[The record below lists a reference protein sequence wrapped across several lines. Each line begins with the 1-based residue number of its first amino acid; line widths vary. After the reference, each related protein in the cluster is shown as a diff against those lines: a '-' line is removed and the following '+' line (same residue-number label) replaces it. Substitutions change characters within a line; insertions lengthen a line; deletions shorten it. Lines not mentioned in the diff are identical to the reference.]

1 MGLEIM
7 EYIILGFC
15 TLMVVAFVQVQM
27 WKDKDAK

>member
-7 EYIILGFC
+7 EYIILGCC

-27 WKDKDAK
+27 WKDTDAK